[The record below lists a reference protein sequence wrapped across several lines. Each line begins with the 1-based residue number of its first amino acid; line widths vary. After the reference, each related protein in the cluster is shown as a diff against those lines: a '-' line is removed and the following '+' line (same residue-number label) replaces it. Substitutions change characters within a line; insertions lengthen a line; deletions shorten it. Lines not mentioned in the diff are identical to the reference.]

1 MKLWNKPIYE
11 IRGIAHKMNHISAA
25 LLVVALL
32 GVCFAAGSTAGAA
45 ATEVGASGAG
55 GGGGAPS
62 AGASGAAGGLRLAN
76 LVDVVMN
83 VICITKARPQGS
95 VASPIQEILPSH
107 QQTRTTHH
115 TTHCHRNLMPP
126 PTPAWVSL

>member
-1 MKLWNKPIYE
+1 M
-11 IRGIAHKMNHISAA
+11 SVA
-25 LLVVALL
+25 LLVAALL
-32 GVCFAAGSTAGAA
+32 GVCFATGSTAGAA
-45 ATEVGASGAG
+45 ATEVGASGAGGG

-95 VASPIQEILPSH
+95 VASPIQEILSNH
-107 QQTRTTHH
+107 QQTRATHH
-115 TTHCHRNLMPP
+115 TPHIAIPHSRLMNANCHP
-126 PTPAWVSL
+126 